1 MKKAILNGM
10 TVLFAILLF
19 SSCDALIEDALQD
32 RDTTALETERD
43 TYVTSDESTEE
54 PTDPSTEI
62 PTDELTEVSTEA
74 PTEEPTESVPDET
87 LAPLFDMYNEDQHR
101 LFMLYVELHGAEG
114 CDMHQL
120 TYRIADTENSAYSF
134 TATLNH
140 RAYQPDDTI
149 EITFEDLIYQGQAL
163 DVTDAVASGILKV
176 SLSEFKEIGSLDEN
190 VFSWTDD
197 GRAVLIVTPEL
208 APDTSDFPGYVYSVT
223 ISIGDEA
230 DWFSGII
237 IY

>member
-1 MKKAILNGM
+1 M
-10 TVLFAILLF
+10 
-19 SSCDALIEDALQD
+19 EDALQD

-43 TYVTSDESTEE
+43 TYVTPDESTEE

-87 LAPLFDMYNEDQHR
+87 LAPLFDMYNEDQQR

-134 TATLNH
+134 TAVLNH
-140 RAYQPDDTI
+140 RAYQPGDTI
-149 EITFEDLIYQGQAL
+149 EITFKDLIYEGQAL
-163 DVTDAVASGILKV
+163 DVSEAVESGILKV
-176 SLSEFKEIGSLDEN
+176 SLSSFQMIGPSDVN
-190 VFSWTDD
+190 AFSWTED
-197 GRAVLIVTPEL
+197 GRAVLNVAPEL
-208 APDTSDFPGYVYSVT
+208 APDTADHAGYVYSVT
-223 ISIGDEA
+223 VLIGDEA
-230 DWFSGII
+230 TWFSGII

>member
-19 SSCDALIEDALQD
+19 SSCDALMEDALQD

-43 TYVTSDESTEE
+43 TYVTPDESTEE

-74 PTEEPTESVPDET
+74 PTEEPTDSIPDET
-87 LAPLFDMYNEDQHR
+87 LAPLFDMYDENEHR
-101 LFMLYVELHGAEG
+101 LFMLAMEIEG
-114 CDMHQL
+114 DGCNMHQL
-120 TYRIADTENSAYSF
+120 TYRIADTEKGAYSF

-140 RAYQPDDTI
+140 RAYQPGDTV
-149 EITFEDLIYQGQAL
+149 EITFKDLIYQGQTL
-163 DVTDAVASGILKV
+163 DVNEAVESGILKV
-176 SLSEFKEIGSLDEN
+176 SLSTFQMIGSSDKNAFL
-190 VFSWTDD
+190 WTED
-197 GRAVLIVTPEL
+197 GRAVLSVTPEL
-208 APDTSDFPGYVYSVT
+208 APDTANFAGYVYSVT
-223 ISIGDEA
+223 VFIGDEA
-230 DWFSGII
+230 TWFSGII